1 MGKKMARV
9 ISIFATGANEIIVW
23 VARASVFVSE
33 NVRKRFA
40 VDALQPRNVSVGM
53 GITAKTVPQN
63 VISVKSRDVRKR
75 FALNAA
81 KLNCFSLKLVAWVV
95 SN

>member
-9 ISIFATGANEIIVW
+9 ILIFATDANEIIVW
-23 VARASVFVSE
+23 VARVSVFVS
-33 NVRKRFA
+33 NARKRFA